1 MKISIYQP
9 QAIYEQG
16 KRGNQEDAIYPRLGE
31 ATDKDELFILCDG
44 MGGHEKGEVAS
55 NTVSKAMAEYL
66 IKVANTSATVTD
78 DVLLN
83 ALEYAYQQLDKLDD
97 GAAKKMGTTLCLL
110 LFHRGGLTAMHIGDS
125 RIYHIRP
132 SEHRIVY
139 QSKDHSLVYDLYQ
152 AGEIT
157 YDEMKTSPQK
167 NIITRAIQPGK
178 DNRVRP
184 SIVHIADIQP
194 DDYFYICSDGML
206 EQMENNELCSLLSA
220 NGSDDKKRQ
229 QLIAAT
235 ADNSDNH
242 SAYLIHINNV
252 AMDEGDES
260 LIDDEQTSSD
270 NAINIKPQATEEDE
284 EDEVRIVEPAPVEAT
299 PIIPPHKKATSKK
312 SLLATIALAI
322 VAILVAIVAVSQ
334 YGGKKEIQQPKPK
347 VLVKTPIHKERV
359 ESIEEKAPELNTA
372 NSSSAKPTSPEET
385 KPKPN
390 TKVNEVERLLKKETS
405 KGNIFNKGNNQNKK
419 PQTDKRI

>member
-1 MKISIYQP
+1 MKISLYQP
-9 QAIYEQG
+9 QAIHELG
-16 KRGNQEDAIYPRLGE
+16 KRDNQEDAIYPKIGG
-31 ATDKDELFILCDG
+31 ATDKDRIFILCDG

-55 NTVSKAMAEYL
+55 NTVSKALAENL
-66 IKVANTSATVTD
+66 IKNANTSEIAKD
-78 DVLLN
+78 NILLA
-83 ALEYAYQQLDKLDD
+83 ALEYAYEQLDKLDD
-97 GAAKKMGTTLCLL
+97 GATKKMGTTLCLL

-167 NIITRAIQPGK
+167 NIITRAIQPGR

-184 SIVHIADIQP
+184 SIVHITDIQP

-206 EQMENNELCSLLSA
+206 EQMENNELCNLLSA
-220 NGSDDKKRQ
+220 NGSDNKKRQ

-252 AMDEGDES
+252 AMGEDEES
-260 LIDDEQTSSD
+260 FIDDEQTSSD
-270 NAINIKPQATEEDE
+270 NAINIKSQTTEEDE

-312 SLLATIALAI
+312 PLLATIALAI
-322 VAILVAIVAVSQ
+322 VVIIVAIVAVSQ

-347 VLVKTPIHKERV
+347 ALVKTPIHKERV
-359 ESIEEKAPELNTA
+359 ESIKEKTPELNTT
-372 NSSSAKPTSPEET
+372 NSPSAKSTSPEET
-385 KPKPN
+385 RPTPN

-405 KGNIFNKGNNQNKK
+405 KGNIFKEGNNQNKK
-419 PQTDKRI
+419 PQTKE